1 MIVAHI
7 RGDGKIQSLKE
18 HCTNTAEYAQ
28 RVLDGIGLEK
38 TAYLAGLLHDM
49 GKAKQ
54 EFTQYLLAAAE
65 GKEPVR
71 GSVNHTFAAVHFLMD
86 RWHQADEDEYPE
98 ITAELVAAAVGSH
111 HGLFDC
117 IDAQRNNGFLYRQSK
132 ENIGYEESLER
143 YLLECASIEELDELF
158 KEAVGEITAIIGKL
172 SAMLN
177 PENDECE
184 KEFGFYT
191 GILARLLT
199 SAVIEGDR
207 RDTAEF
213 MDAVEFPVEEK
224 DLEHFWKRLLVYM
237 EGRLA
242 RLLTSAVIEGD
253 RRDTAEFMDAVEF
266 PVEEKDLEHFWKR
279 LLVYMEGRLDQL
291 PKRKPIDQAR
301 RDISDTCA
309 RAAYCQGGVYRLN
322 VPTGG
327 GKTLSAL
334 RYALTHAAV
343 HRKKRIIFTSPLL
356 SILEQNAKVIR
367 DYVGDD
373 AIILEHHS
381 NVIQEKDGSENME
394 RLDLWTQTW
403 DAPIVITTLV
413 QLLNTCFSGK
423 TGAIRRFHSLC
434 NSIIVI
440 DEVQT
445 VPGKLLTQFNLT
457 VNFLSEICG
466 ATIVLCSATQ
476 PEFGKVNHPLLQE
489 PQELVPWQEELWK
502 PFRRTQIVNSGS
514 KRKEEI
520 PELVEQA
527 LVDCCS
533 LLVVC
538 NTKRDA
544 KYLFE
549 NLPDCRKFYLS
560 ADMCTKHRRN
570 TLNALKEAL
579 HQTEGQEKL
588 VCISTQVIEAG
599 VDISFQ
605 RVIRL
610 LAGMDSVVQ
619 AAGRCN
625 RHGERPDL
633 AEVLVVDC
641 TNEDLSYLPEI
652 KMAKE
657 ASGSLLVAFSQNPE
671 KFCQN
676 LADNRAIAYYYQKL
690 YGKMEGKYQDNILQE
705 HGTMFDLL
713 SANETYADANCES
726 AERFF
731 LRQAF
736 RLAGEQ
742 GKYQDNILQE
752 HGTMFDLLSAN
763 ETYADANCESAER
776 FFLRQAFRLAGEQF
790 RVFDEDTTELLV
802 PYGAGSRIR
811 EQLLEQD
818 RIYGEKDWG
827 NIERLCREAR
837 EYCVSVYRHQWTNLQ
852 EQGAVTTLLNGRIHV
867 LSDGYYDEYA
877 GFSPKK
883 GLTGFQEV

>member
-191 GILARLLT
+191 GI
-199 SAVIEGDR
+199 
-207 RDTAEF
+207 
-213 MDAVEFPVEEK
+213 
-224 DLEHFWKRLLVYM
+224 
-237 EGRLA
+237 LA

-625 RHGERPDL
+625 RHGEQPDL

-657 ASGSLLVAFSQNPE
+657 ASASLLVAFTQDPE
-671 KFCQN
+671 KFSQN

-690 YGKMEGKYQDNILQE
+690 YGKM
-705 HGTMFDLL
+705 
-713 SANETYADANCES
+713 A
-726 AERFF
+726 
-731 LRQAF
+731 
-736 RLAGEQ
+736 

>member
-54 EFTQYLLAAAE
+54 EFAQYLLAAAE

-158 KEAVGEITAIIGKL
+158 KGAVIEITAAIGKL

-177 PENDECE
+177 PEDNECE

-191 GILARLLT
+191 GLFAR
-199 SAVIEGDR
+199 
-207 RDTAEF
+207 
-213 MDAVEFPVEEK
+213 M
-224 DLEHFWKRLLVYM
+224 
-237 EGRLA
+237 
-242 RLLTSAVIEGD
+242 LTSAVIEGD

-291 PKRKPIDQAR
+291 PKQKSIDQAR

-309 RAAYCQGGVYRLN
+309 RAAYRPGGVYRLN

-381 NVIQEKDGSENME
+381 NVIQEQDGSENME

-476 PEFGKVNHPLLQE
+476 PEFGKVNHPLLQK

-502 PFRRTQIVNSGS
+502 PFRRTQIMNSGS

-527 LVDCCS
+527 LVDCRS

-625 RHGERPDL
+625 RHGEQPDL

-641 TNEDLSYLPEI
+641 TNEDLSSLPEI
-652 KMAKE
+652 KIAKE

-690 YGKMEGKYQDNILQE
+690 YGKMEGKYQDNILPE

-713 SANETYADANCES
+713 SVNETYADANCES
-726 AERFF
+726 AE
-731 LRQAF
+731 
-736 RLAGEQ
+736 
-742 GKYQDNILQE
+742 
-752 HGTMFDLLSAN
+752 H
-763 ETYADANCESAER
+763 

-790 RVFDEDTTELLV
+790 HVFDEDTTELLV

-818 RIYGEKDWG
+818 RLYGEKDWG

-867 LSDGYYDEYA
+867 LSDGYYDEYT

>member
-54 EFTQYLLAAAE
+54 EFAQYLLAAAE

-132 ENIGYEESLER
+132 ENIGYKESLER

-158 KEAVGEITAIIGKL
+158 KEAVIEITAAIEKL

-177 PENDECE
+177 PEDDECE

-191 GILARLLT
+191 GLLARMLT

-213 MDAVEFPVEEK
+213 MDAVEFP
-224 DLEHFWKRLLVYM
+224 
-237 EGRLA
+237 
-242 RLLTSAVIEGD
+242 I
-253 RRDTAEFMDAVEF
+253 
-266 PVEEKDLEHFWKR
+266 EEKDLEHFWKR

-291 PKRKPIDQAR
+291 PKQKPIDQAR

-309 RAAYCQGGVYRLN
+309 RAAYRSGGVYRLN

-381 NVIQEKDGSENME
+381 NVIQEQDGSENME
-394 RLDLWTQTW
+394 RLELWTQTW

-476 PEFGKVNHPLLQE
+476 PEFGKVNHPLLRE
-489 PQELVPWQEELWK
+489 PQELVLWHEELWK

-527 LVDCCS
+527 LVGCRS

-570 TLNALKEAL
+570 TLNDLKEAL
-579 HQTEGQEKL
+579 HQPGGQEKL

-625 RHGERPDL
+625 RHGEQPDL

-676 LADNRAIAYYYQKL
+676 LADNKAIAYYYQKL

-713 SANETYADANCES
+713 SANEKYADANCES
-726 AERFF
+726 AE
-731 LRQAF
+731 
-736 RLAGEQ
+736 
-742 GKYQDNILQE
+742 
-752 HGTMFDLLSAN
+752 H
-763 ETYADANCESAER
+763 

-818 RIYGEKDWG
+818 RLYGEKDWG

-867 LSDGYYDEYA
+867 LSDGYYDEYT